1 MTQTYLNQPNP
12 HPHPNP
18 NPKSLTRQGPLA
30 HALAAHLALAARPR
44 RGALYPGAHGPGRG
58 RVSELREGAAQSTQ
72 SAGADLAVL
81 RPYGLQKHHRAALLR
96 SLECYTVPIYRI
108 ITLAPAKLIFGR
120 RTGGGAGGGPGDTNE
135 KISVFCVRYGF
146 I

>member
-1 MTQTYLNQPNP
+1 MTRILTLALPLPLIMTQTYLNQPNP

-81 RPYGLQKHHRAALLR
+81 STALRPTK
-96 SLECYTVPIYRI
+96 TP
-108 ITLAPAKLIFGR
+108 
-120 RTGGGAGGGPGDTNE
+120 
-135 KISVFCVRYGF
+135 
-146 I
+146 